1 MAKRGYRGKHPH
13 NDTKVSIKN
22 PSSGK
27 YSAKLTTEY
36 KKLKNDKQRYDYI
49 RTHYYYPQSTT
60 TITVNGDVT
69 ADQNIVITS
78 TDGTS
83 VTYTAANAEDASS
96 NEFKKNGDNSGSL
109 IDCINN
115 DAGHGAKIFA
125 ELSSHKNILLTQ
137 LEPGPHGDTSVS
149 GSSINVTA
157 SNQSSNQIS
166 INGSFSF

>member
-13 NDTKVSIKN
+13 NDMKVSIKN
-22 PSSGK
+22 PSSDK
-27 YSAKLTTEY
+27 YSSKLTTEY
-36 KKLKNDKQRYDYI
+36 KKLKNDKQKYDYI

-60 TITVNGDVT
+60 TLTVNGDVT

-83 VTYTAANAEDASS
+83 VTYVAKNSEDAAS

-115 DAGHGAKIFA
+115 AAGHGEKIFA

-137 LEPGPHGDTSVS
+137 LEPGPDGDTLVS
-149 GSSINVTA
+149 GSSANVTA
-157 SNQSSNQIS
+157 SGQSANQIS
-166 INGSFSF
+166 VNGSFSF